1 MGASS
6 IQEGIIDYYLFQK
19 KISNYLDKTNNEK
32 EEFCFK
38 DAYLVHYEWMEEFK
52 KNIKYK
58 EIENCLDKMDLNENN
73 LKNKKDQI
81 IEYLNKNIS
90 IEIEI
95 IPSRD
100 AKTYFLSVSQKKVFN
115 KNILANLIPSE
126 TFKAWKL
133 EGKIEKIKIQ
143 YLFKKI
149 MMIFVIEQLKKIKLI
164 VTDTSPFIAN
174 EKIINL
180 TWFFPDSEA
189 FQEKLKFLQN
199 ENSEDILQFLV
210 RKEIFGKPE
219 KTTRN
224 QEKKDEILY
233 ILYNEDLYENIRNPK
248 EINFELAKK
257 ISFKAIN
264 NLGDKYNI
272 NSCLQCLA
280 NIKPI
285 TDYLLNEKKY
295 TELFDNKS
303 LCPLTLQYCQILI
316 GLFCDDSNKNSY
328 YAKSFKN
335 TLDEMFPVSEVMKV
349 NDTKDLILFLF
360 LLERMNS
367 ELTNLHNKNCNI
379 KKNEN
384 ENLNNMNIFDEKAVL
399 SEFLKTYKYAYS
411 SVISENLIG
420 FQKYI
425 YMCQNC
431 QSKAFKFNKLNM
443 LIFNLEEIANF
454 YNLNNECLIPP
465 KITFTQ
471 CFSYLT
477 RESIKKDI
485 NCKACNAEGNLLYKE
500 ILYVLPNYLIINLNR
515 GQGKKFN
522 FDIEIPEIFD
532 SSNFEEKL
540 KNRKFEL
547 IGIISHFGQNEKG
560 DCSITFCKHSLDNKW
575 RCYNNNIVAECQ
587 NDYLTKGTPYIL
599 FYKNMNIDNTN
610 NTNYNNQQKYEGNFN
625 NQNINNNINDMNN
638 NNYNINNNG
647 ILNMDF
653 NYNNY
658 FNDYMNML
666 NLYNINNSNPK

>member
-1 MGASS
+1 MGALS
-6 IQEGIIDYYLFQK
+6 IQEGILEYYLFQK
-19 KISNYLDKTNNEK
+19 KISNYLNKINNEK
-32 EEFCFK
+32 DEFYFK
-38 DAYLVHYEWMEEFK
+38 DAYLVHNEWMEEFK

-58 EIENCLDKMDLNENN
+58 EIENYLDEMNLNENN
-73 LKNKKDQI
+73 LKNKKSQI

-90 IEIEI
+90 NEIEI

-100 AKTYFLSVSQKKVFN
+100 AKTYLLIATQKKIFN
-115 KNILANLIPSE
+115 KNILTNLIPSE
-126 TFKAWKL
+126 TFKAWKF

-149 MMIFVIEQLKKIKLI
+149 MMIFVIEDLKKIKLI
-164 VTDTSPFIAN
+164 VTDTSPYIAN

-180 TWFFPDSEA
+180 TWFFPDSDMY
-189 FQEKLKFLQN
+189 QEKLEFLQN
-199 ENSEDILQFLV
+199 ENSEKILEFLV
-210 RKEIFGKPE
+210 GKEIFGKPE
-219 KTTRN
+219 KKTRN

-233 ILYNEDLYENIRNPK
+233 ILYNEELYENIKDPK

-285 TDYLLNEKKY
+285 TDYLLNQKKY

-316 GLFCDDSNKNSY
+316 GLFCDDSNENSY
-328 YAKSFKN
+328 NAKSFKN
-335 TLDEMFPVSEVMKV
+335 TLDERFPMSEDMKI

-367 ELTNLHNKNCNI
+367 ELTNLHNKNRNI

-384 ENLNNMNIFDEKAVL
+384 ENLNNINIFDEKEVL

-411 SVISENLIG
+411 SVISENLFG

-425 YMCQNC
+425 YTCQNC
-431 QSKAFKFNKLNM
+431 QSKAFHFNKLNM

-454 YNLNNECLIPP
+454 YNLNDESLIPP
-465 KITFTQ
+465 KITFNQ
-471 CFSYLT
+471 CFSYIK
-477 RESIKKDI
+477 RESIKKHI
-485 NCKACNAEGNLLYKE
+485 NCKACNAKGNLLYKE
-500 ILYVLPNYLIINLNR
+500 ILYLLPNYLIINLNR

-547 IGIISHFGQNEKG
+547 IGIISHFGQNENG

-610 NTNYNNQQKYEGNFN
+610 NTNYNNQQQNEGNFN
-625 NQNINNNINDMNN
+625 NQNINNNSKNMNN
-638 NNYNINNNG
+638 MNYNINNNG
-647 ILNMDF
+647 YLN
-653 NYNNY
+653 
-658 FNDYMNML
+658 MNML
-666 NLYNINNSNPK
+666 NLYNINNNNP